1 MHIFLSYASPDKGA
15 AESIAFSLR
24 NRGYKVF
31 LDRDDL
37 PAGQSYDEQIWRAV
51 KKSQFF
57 IFLISPDSVAEG
69 RYALTELKFA
79 RRKWNDPSGRMLPVL
94 VRKTPLDTVPSYLKA
109 VTILEPAGNI
119 AAETSSTIDDMRQA
133 SRLVPAAW
141 RVAAK
146 LPARYRY
153 AIAIGTSCAVAALLA
168 FVFSGRSDPSRL
180 IQMAPAP
187 PAASPAAASINC
199 KEEGTLRSLEG
210 NVQTSIVFTNKE
222 NRPIHVYW
230 LDYDGKRIL
239 YETLGTGQVFS
250 IQTYVTHPWLI
261 TDAKDNCKAIYMPT
275 SKRLE
280 VSVDG

>member
-79 RRKWNDPSGRMLPVL
+79 RRKWNEPSGRVLPVL

-119 AAETSSTIDDMRQA
+119 AAETSATIDDMRQA
-133 SRLVPAAW
+133 SRLVSAAW

-153 AIAIGTSCAVAALLA
+153 AIAIGTSCAVAAVLA

-180 IQMAPAP
+180 IPMAPAPAP
-187 PAASPAAASINC
+187 PAASIEC
-199 KEEGTLRSLEG
+199 KEEGTLRSLEA
-210 NVQTSIVFTNKE
+210 NVQTSMVFTNKE
-222 NRPIHVYW
+222 SQPIRVYW

-275 SKRLE
+275 SKGLE

>member
-24 NRGYKVF
+24 NRGYRVF

-57 IFLISPDSVAEG
+57 IFLISSDSVAEG

-79 RRKWNDPSGRMLPVL
+79 RRKWNDPSGRVLPVL

-119 AAETSSTIDDMRQA
+119 AAETSATIDDMRQA
-133 SRLVPAAW
+133 SRGVSAAW
-141 RVAAK
+141 RAAAK

-153 AIAIGTSCAVAALLA
+153 AIAIVTSCAVAVLLA
-168 FVFSGRSDPSRL
+168 FVFSGRPSVTGAL
-180 IQMAPAP
+180 GGNPVAP
-187 PAASPAAASINC
+187 IKC
-199 KEEGTLRSLEG
+199 KEEGTLRSLEA

-222 NRPIHVYW
+222 NQPIRVYW

-239 YETLGTGQVFS
+239 YGTLETGQVLT
-250 IQTYVTHPWLI
+250 QDTYVTHPWLI

>member
-1 MHIFLSYASPDKGA
+1 MHIFLSYAAPDKGA

-37 PAGQSYDEQIWRAV
+37 PAGQSYDEQIWGAV

-79 RRKWNDPSGRMLPVL
+79 RRKWNEPSGRVLPVL

-119 AAETSSTIDDMRQA
+119 AAETSAAIDDMRQA
-133 SRLVPAAW
+133 SRLVSAAW

-168 FVFSGRSDPSRL
+168 FVFSGRSDPSRS
-180 IQMAPAP
+180 IPTAPPAPAP
-187 PAASPAAASINC
+187 APIKC
-199 KEEGTLRSLEG
+199 KEEGTLRSLEA
-210 NVQTSIVFTNKE
+210 NVQTSIVFTNRG
-222 NRPIHVYW
+222 NQPIRVYW

-239 YETLGTGQVFS
+239 YETLGTGEVGS
-250 IQTYVTHPWLI
+250 NPTYVTHPWLI

-275 SKRLE
+275 PERLE
-280 VSVDG
+280 VSVSD